1 MDKENFSKWLQHQLD
16 LREWSQADLSRKSGV
31 STGQIARLMTGERGI
46 GEQSVIAIA
55 KALKIPPVHVLE
67 AAGILPANK
76 DSDPWVEKMNVTLN
90 NIKDPASRALAERV
104 LESLISGPSETA
116 MRPSTKKAKGN
127 I

>member
-104 LESLISGPSETA
+104 LESLISGPPEVA
-116 MRPSTKKAKGN
+116 VRPSTKKVKGN